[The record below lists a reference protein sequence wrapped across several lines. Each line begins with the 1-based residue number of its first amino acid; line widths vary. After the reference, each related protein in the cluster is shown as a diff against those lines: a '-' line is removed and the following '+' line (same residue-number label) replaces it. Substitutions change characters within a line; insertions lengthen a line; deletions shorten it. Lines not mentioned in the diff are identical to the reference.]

1 MFDNLLES
9 SNDSTGQSR
18 STLVVSLIVHAIIVS
33 LILLVPLIYYQA
45 LPEQKF
51 LTFLAASP
59 APPPPPVPRPP
70 SVQEPVAPRE
80 VQVVRWDLDQF
91 QAPTEIPKEIPPP
104 SDDIPVV
111 TNIDFG
117 NRRLPGG
124 VPVGIVESG
133 GGVLSGVLGEVPDL
147 PPPPPPKPKEP
158 IRVGGTVQTSKLLRK
173 VDPVYPELAKR
184 ARVSGI
190 VLLQVVV
197 SETGQVKDAKLIRG
211 HPLLNQSAIDAV
223 RQWQYSPTLL
233 NGEPVPVIATV
244 TVNFVLK

>member
-1 MFDNLLES
+1 MFDNLLDS

-18 STLVVSLIVHAIIVS
+18 STLVVSLIVHAIMVS
-33 LILLVPLIYYQA
+33 LVLLVPLIYYQA
-45 LPEQKF
+45 LPEQEF
-51 LTFLAASP
+51 LTFLAVSP
-59 APPPPPVPRPP
+59 APPPPPAPRLP
-70 SVQEPVAPRE
+70 SVQDPVAPRE
-80 VQVVRWDLDQF
+80 VQVVRWDPDQF
-91 QAPTEIPKEIPPP
+91 QTPTEIPKEIPPP
-104 SDDIPVV
+104 SDDIPIV
-111 TNIDFG
+111 TNIDLG
-117 NRRLPGG
+117 NRGVPGG
-124 VPVGIVESG
+124 DPIGIVG
-133 GGVLSGVLGEVPDL
+133 GEGIFREVLAEVPDL

-158 IRVGGTVQTSKLLRK
+158 IRVGGTVQTSKLIRK